1 MHLDRETTKKIKGL
15 IWFTVLTLVALWNY
29 KVLFRGICFLWRVL
43 LPFVVG
49 CAIAFILNVPMRF
62 FERKLFGRVG
72 KRAREMSLLLTI
84 LIGAGI
90 VVAVLFFAVPELGK
104 TVAHLGEN
112 MDALLP
118 KLQQKLVQALS
129 AEPKLARWVAALD
142 VSWETLSGYAMRFL
156 RNGAGDFYDF
166 GLQTVRSIVSGFT
179 AFTIAFVFACYLLLQ
194 KERIGVQ
201 VKKTMYAFMPRD
213 WTEILLAFSSL
224 SEDVFSRFLSGQC
237 LEALILGAMFLVT
250 LLILRIPY
258 ALLISVVITI
268 TALIPIFGAFVGC
281 AVGVLLIF
289 TEAPM
294 KALLFLVVFF
304 VLQEVE
310 GDFVYPRVVGR
321 YVGLPSIWVL
331 FAVSVGAGLM
341 GIVGMVLFIPIS
353 SVVYSMLKGIVHRRL
368 KERGIEM

>member
-62 FERKLFGRVG
+62 FERKLLRRVG

-104 TVAHLGEN
+104 TVAHLGDN

-129 AEPKLARWVAALD
+129 EEPKLARWVAALD
-142 VSWETLSGYAMRFL
+142 VSWETLSGYGMQF
-156 RNGAGDFYDF
+156 FDF
-166 GLQTVRSIVSGFT
+166 GLETVRSIVSGFT

-213 WTEILLAFSSL
+213 WTEILLAFCSL
-224 SEDVFSRFLSGQC
+224 SGDVFSRFLSGQC